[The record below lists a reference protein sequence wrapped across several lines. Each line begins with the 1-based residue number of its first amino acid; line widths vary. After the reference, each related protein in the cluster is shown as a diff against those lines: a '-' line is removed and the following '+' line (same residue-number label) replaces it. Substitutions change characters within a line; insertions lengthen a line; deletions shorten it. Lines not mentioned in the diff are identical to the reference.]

1 MFLEQKGLR
10 VFVYREAIDMR
21 CGFERLHSYCVHQMN
36 AEMNQGHLYVFFGK
50 NRRRIK
56 MLVYDGTGLV
66 LIAKRIER
74 GQFMSHAELLG
85 RNEVTIQEMKLLLHG
100 SVIRRPVV
108 DRSLAPSVPLEKS
121 TTQREEV
128 ALPLGLKQSS
138 RLEWQSTKNP
148 PTNSTLRS

>member
-21 CGFERLHSYCVHQMN
+21 CGFERLLSYCVHQMK

-74 GQFMSHAELLG
+74 GQFMSHTELLG
-85 RNEVTIQEMKLLLHG
+85 RSEITIQETKLLLHG
-100 SVIRRPVV
+100 SVIRKPIV
-108 DRSLAPSVPLEKS
+108 DRSLAPATAQEKPS
-121 TTQREEV
+121 TQWEGV
-128 ALPLGLKQSS
+128 ALPIGAAQSS
-138 RLEWQSTKNP
+138 MQR
-148 PTNSTLRS
+148 

>member
-21 CGFERLHSYCVHQMN
+21 CGFERLHSFCVHQMK

-50 NRRRIK
+50 NRRRMK
-56 MLVYDGTGLV
+56 MLVFDGTGLV

-85 RNEVTIQEMKLLLHG
+85 RSEITVQEMKLLLHG
-100 SVIRRPVV
+100 SVLRRPEL
-108 DRSLAPSVPLEKS
+108 DRSMVS
-121 TTQREEV
+121 TKTSSTQRESF
-128 ALPLGLKQSS
+128 ALPVGVHQAH
-138 RLEWQSTKNP
+138 P
-148 PTNSTLRS
+148 